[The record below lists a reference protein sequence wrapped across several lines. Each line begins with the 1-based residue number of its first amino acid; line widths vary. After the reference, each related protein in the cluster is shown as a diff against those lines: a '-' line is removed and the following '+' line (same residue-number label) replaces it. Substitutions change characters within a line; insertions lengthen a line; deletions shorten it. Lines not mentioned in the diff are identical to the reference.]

1 MKQIVC
7 FLAAMTL
14 IAGAAAAAAGPAPE
28 AKPVTG
34 QGCVEAGVEAK
45 CLVVKD
51 VKSGVLYNLRIKGT
65 QPQVGMGIEFTGA
78 PFDGMT
84 ICMQGTPLNV
94 TKWTLDNSLKCS
106 PPAAAKPQSH

>member
-1 MKQIVC
+1 MKRTI
-7 FLAAMTL
+7 LAAMAL
-14 IAGAAAAAAGPAPE
+14 AAAAVTAAAGPAPE
-28 AKPVTG
+28 GKPVTG

-45 CLVVKD
+45 CLVVRD
-51 VKSGVLYNLRIKGT
+51 VKSGVLYNLLIKGT
-65 QPQVGMGIEFTGA
+65 QPEVGTGIEFTGA

-94 TKWTLDNSLKCS
+94 TKWTRDNSLKCA

>member
-7 FLAAMTL
+7 FLTAMTL

-84 ICMQGTPLNV
+84 ICMQGAPLNV
-94 TKWTLDNSLKCS
+94 TKWARVESLKCV
-106 PPAAAKPQSH
+106 PGQTPKP

>member
-1 MKQIVC
+1 MNQIVC
-7 FLAAMTL
+7 ILTAMTL
-14 IAGAAAAAAGPAPE
+14 IAGTATAEAGPAPE
-28 AKPVTG
+28 TKQVTG
-34 QGCVEAGVEAK
+34 QGCVEAGVEAQ

-65 QPQVGMGIEFTGA
+65 QPLVGMGIEFTGV

-94 TKWTLDNSLKCS
+94 TKWARVESLKCV
-106 PPAAAKPQSH
+106 PGQAPKP

>member
-7 FLAAMTL
+7 FLTAMTL
-14 IAGAAAAAAGPAPE
+14 IAGAVTAAAGPAPE

-94 TKWTLDNSLKCS
+94 TKWARVESLQCV
-106 PPAAAKPQSH
+106 PGQTPKP